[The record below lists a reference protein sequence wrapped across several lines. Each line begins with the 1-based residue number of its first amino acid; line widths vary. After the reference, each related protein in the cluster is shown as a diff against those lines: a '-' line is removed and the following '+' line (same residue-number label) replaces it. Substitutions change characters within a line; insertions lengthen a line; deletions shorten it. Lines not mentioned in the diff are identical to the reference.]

1 MDAAPLP
8 VATTTAGARAGA
20 PGFTLLAAGLA
31 LLGAAWL
38 GPLPD
43 WSRQSFAAHMAM
55 HMAVVA
61 LAAPLLAAGLGGS
74 RLDPVRRWPALFA
87 PVAASLVEFLVVWAW
102 HAPALHHAARTGTG
116 MLVLEQA
123 SFLGVGLGLWL
134 AAFGGDAAQRRQ
146 RSVAGIGALLL
157 TSMHM
162 TLLGVLLALA
172 GRPLYAHAGPV
183 PSGLTALQDQHL
195 GGVLML
201 ALGGAAYLAGAL
213 WLLAGLLRTRA
224 GVKHG

>member
-1 MDAAPLP
+1 MDVAPVP
-8 VATTTAGARAGA
+8 AATTTPRMRAGA
-20 PGFTLLAAGLA
+20 SGYALFAAGLA
-31 LLGAAWL
+31 VLGAAWL
-38 GPLPD
+38 GPLPA

-74 RLDPVRRWPALFA
+74 RLDPVHRWPALFA
-87 PVAASLVEFLVVWAW
+87 PVAASMAEFLVVWAW
-102 HAPALHHAARTGTG
+102 HAPALHHAARAGAG
-116 MLVLEQA
+116 MLVLEQGT
-123 SFLGVGLGLWL
+123 FLAVGLGLWL
-134 AAFGGDAAQRRQ
+134 AALGGDPEQRRE

-172 GRPLYAHAGPV
+172 GRPLYAHAGHV
-183 PSGLTALQDQHL
+183 PAGLTALQDQHL

-201 ALGGAAYLAGAL
+201 ALGGAAYLGGAL
-213 WLLAGLLRTRA
+213 WLLAGLLRERA
-224 GVKHG
+224 GARRG